1 MKPLTTLLG
10 LPIAA
15 PLFGLGWLARRI
27 AEAADHEMYS
37 AESIQAELLALERR
51 LDDGEID
58 LADFETEEARLLE
71 VLAEIEA
78 PEQPA

>member
-1 MKPLTTLLG
+1 
-10 LPIAA
+10 
-15 PLFGLGWLARRI
+15 
-27 AEAADHEMYS
+27 MYS